1 MSLTAINGN
10 LNIAQAELVSKSVAQ
25 TPQPT
30 TTSPNAGPD
39 TVTISAAGQQAAM
52 SAGDVDRDGDSH

>member
-10 LNIAQAELVSKSVAQ
+10 QNIAQAEVASKPAAPA
-25 TPQPT
+25 PQPT

-39 TVTISAAGQQAAM
+39 SVTISAAGQQAAM